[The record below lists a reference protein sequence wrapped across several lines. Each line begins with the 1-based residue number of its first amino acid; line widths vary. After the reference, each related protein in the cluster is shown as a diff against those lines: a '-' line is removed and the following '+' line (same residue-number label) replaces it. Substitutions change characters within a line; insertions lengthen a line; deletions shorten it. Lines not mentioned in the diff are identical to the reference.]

1 MKSTNNC
8 RLEMLLKISF
18 LKTFQDFFS
27 MSAKISL
34 LLDTNFLLAPVQ
46 FKVNIYDELSD
57 YQLLTLEKCINE
69 LEKIADG
76 KSRDAPSAKIAMDL
90 IMEKGIK
97 IIATK
102 EKITDSAILSYA
114 KKHGCA
120 VATNDRKLIKTLK
133 SNKIKIIRLR
143 QRKFLTGI

>member
-1 MKSTNNC
+1 
-8 RLEMLLKISF
+8 
-18 LKTFQDFFS
+18 
-27 MSAKISL
+27 MSAKISV
-34 LLDTNFLLAPVQ
+34 LLDANFLLVPVQ

-69 LEKIADG
+69 LEKIAKG
-76 KSRDAPSAKIAMDL
+76 SGNDASSAKIAMDL

-97 IIATK
+97 IITTK